1 MSMQMLT
8 ILQFI
13 AVLAAY
19 LGMTV
24 LLPAFV
30 FYRKVSGERFCVR
43 FMIYLVIGNVYLM
56 NMVMLLQLLRISNRF
71 TLALGTVLPVL
82 WAMARVHNVTIKD
95 GIKGAARAV
104 NSFLTG
110 TMGGRLL
117 FSKLLRFAGKCLK
130 TGLLRLFRS
139 IRKNFFDWVLT
150 VGFIVA
156 ILWLYGCN
164 LIWNMGYCTSDIP
177 VHNYWINGMDRNQ
190 MFIAGVYPHG
200 FHSMIYYLHKMFGFY
215 TFVLLRVFC
224 LVQNVIIHMVLL
236 AFLKACCRMKY
247 SPYAAMVLYVLAN
260 IWHENTY
267 TRYFSSLPQ
276 EFGMIFILPS
286 IYFLLAFFEDRRRE
300 DRAKGWKLHS
310 TRYLLFFALSFSA
323 TLAAHF
329 YNTMAAGLFCVGI
342 ALGYAGILFRKEYF
356 GRIMAAGILSIVLAV
371 LPMAIAVAM
380 GTPLEGSLRWGMSII
395 KGTTGSE
402 ETTTQTQQS
411 TVQESGQGSSG
422 SAGQGSSGS
431 AGQGSSGSAGQ
442 GSSGSAGQGSS
453 GSVGQGSSGGETIM
467 NGDTQI
473 SSDGTSLPPEEPPP
487 NPQIPFGV
495 RVKTWLSRKWSSV
508 LFVLSTIRSVV
519 HIYVLDKV
527 SLETVKIIL
536 FCTALPGILG
546 LVSLLEKKNRLYGC
560 TLLSVFFCQVFLY
573 VLIIAWELGLP
584 ALMDKNRCSIYLA
597 YIMALSLAF
606 AADAIVS
613 LFIGRIT
620 RESLANIISLGGVG
634 VMIFVLILGKMN
646 KTPLNFEALECND
659 AITCLTN
666 ILRDNPRF
674 RFTICSA
681 NDELRMVEGYGY
693 HYETITFLQEMEG
706 ERQEGYLT
714 IPTQKVYFFIE
725 KVPVDYTVKY
735 EGSGRKVSEVGAY
748 RPLPYG
754 GGLSVYKGANRY
766 TVMSKMYYW
775 ALAFKKLYPNEMKV
789 YYETDTFIC
798 YEVEQ
803 NTYRLFDFSIDYG
816 YNSYNMTSE

>member
-56 NMVMLLQLLRISNRF
+56 NMVMVLQLLHISNRF

-82 WAMARVHNVTIKD
+82 WAVARVHNVTIKD
-95 GIKGAARAV
+95 GILGAARAV

-117 FSKLLRFAGKCLK
+117 FSKILRFTGKCMK
-130 TGLLRLFRS
+130 TGVSRLFRS

-164 LIWNMGYCTSDIP
+164 LVWNMGYCTSDIP
-177 VHNYWINGMDRNQ
+177 VHNYWINGMDRNE

-224 LVQNVIIHMVLL
+224 LVQNIIIHMVLL

-247 SPYAAMVLYVLAN
+247 SPYVAMVLYVLAN

-286 IYFLLAFFEDRRRE
+286 IYFLTAFFEDRRRE
-300 DRAKGWKLHS
+300 DGAKGWKLHS
-310 TRYLLFFALSFSA
+310 SRYLLFFALSFSA

-329 YNTMAAGLFCVGI
+329 YNTMAAGLFCVGVAI
-342 ALGYAGILFRKEYF
+342 GYAGILFRKEYF
-356 GRIMAAGILSIVLAV
+356 GRVMAAGILSVVLAV
-371 LPMAIAVAM
+371 LPMVIAVAT

-395 KGTTGSE
+395 KGTTDSGQ
-402 ETTTQTQQS
+402 TTQT
-411 TVQESGQGSSG
+411 VQDSDQGSSADV
-422 SAGQGSSGS
+422 SQSSSDG
-431 AGQGSSGSAGQ
+431 AA
-442 GSSGSAGQGSS
+442 
-453 GSVGQGSSGGETIM
+453 VTIM

-473 SSDGTSLPPEEPPP
+473 SSDGTSLPPEAPPP
-487 NPQIPFGV
+487 KPQIPLGV
-495 RVKTWLSRKWSSV
+495 RLKTWISQKWNSV

-527 SLETVKIIL
+527 SLETVKIML
-536 FCTALPGILG
+536 FGTVLPGILG
-546 LVSLLEKKNRLYGC
+546 LVCLLEKKNRLYGC

-573 VLIIAWELGLP
+573 VMIIAWELGIP
-584 ALMDKNRCSIYLA
+584 ALMDKNRCSIYLS
-597 YIMALSLAF
+597 YILAVSLAF

-613 LFIGRIT
+613 LFIERIT
-620 RESLANIISLGGVG
+620 RRPFANIISLSGVAI
-634 VMIFVLILGKMN
+634 MIFVLTLGKMY
-646 KTPLNFEALECND
+646 KTPVNFEALECND

-674 RFTICSA
+674 QFTVCSA

-693 HYETITFLQEMEG
+693 HYETITFLQQMEG

-775 ALAFKKLYPNEMKV
+775 ALAFKKLYPNEMRV

-816 YNSYNMTSE
+816 YNSYDMTSE

>member
-1 MSMQMLT
+1 M
-8 ILQFI
+8 
-13 AVLAAY
+13 
-19 LGMTV
+19 
-24 LLPAFV
+24 
-30 FYRKVSGERFCVR
+30 
-43 FMIYLVIGNVYLM
+43 
-56 NMVMLLQLLRISNRF
+56 
-71 TLALGTVLPVL
+71 
-82 WAMARVHNVTIKD
+82 
-95 GIKGAARAV
+95 
-104 NSFLTG
+104 
-110 TMGGRLL
+110 
-117 FSKLLRFAGKCLK
+117 
-130 TGLLRLFRS
+130 
-139 IRKNFFDWVLT
+139 
-150 VGFIVA
+150 
-156 ILWLYGCN
+156 
-164 LIWNMGYCTSDIP
+164 
-177 VHNYWINGMDRNQ
+177 
-190 MFIAGVYPHG
+190 
-200 FHSMIYYLHKMFGFY
+200 
-215 TFVLLRVFC
+215 
-224 LVQNVIIHMVLL
+224 IIHMVLL

-247 SPYAAMVLYVLAN
+247 TPYVAMVLYVLAN

-371 LPMAIAVAM
+371 LPMAVAVAM

-395 KGTTGSE
+395 KGTTDSE
-402 ETTTQTQQS
+402 ETTSQTQQS
-411 TVQESGQGSSG
+411 TVQESGQG
-422 SAGQGSSGS
+422 A
-431 AGQGSSGSAGQ
+431 
-442 GSSGSAGQGSS
+442 
-453 GSVGQGSSGGETIM
+453 
-467 NGDTQI
+467 
-473 SSDGTSLPPEEPPP
+473 SDGTPLPPEEPPP
-487 NPQIPFGV
+487 KPQIPFGV

-620 RESLANIISLGGVG
+620 RQSLANIISLGGVG
-634 VMIFVLILGKMN
+634 VMIFVLFLGKMN

-659 AITCLTN
+659 AIICLTN

-674 RFTICSA
+674 RFTVCSA

-754 GGLSVYKGANRY
+754 GGLSVYKGVNRY